1 MNTTPRLFCN
11 PITHLRFSGGNY
23 FKHFWFG
30 FKGVCILGVAFIT
43 GLIHII
49 FPFLFPFVADELSIY
64 LGKQCEE
71 HHKLESQRRQ
81 NQKYSNHFLG
91 E

>member
-23 FKHFWFG
+23 FRHFWFG
-30 FKGVCILGVAFIT
+30 LKGVCILGIAFIT

-64 LGKQCEE
+64 LGRQCEE
-71 HHKLESQRRQ
+71 HHKTEALRRQ
-81 NQKYSNHFLG
+81 KMCEQSYD
-91 E
+91 